1 MWPRSIVRKDQLPV
15 GLWGEP
21 RERRRIRWLLAAC
34 LRAVARARSVM
45 RQGLLRCGTFE
56 HVMVRG
62 TLRST

>member
-1 MWPRSIVRKDQLPV
+1 V

-21 RERRRIRWLLAAC
+21 GERSRIRWLQAAC

-45 RQGLLRCGTFE
+45 RRGLLRGGIFE

-62 TLRST
+62 TLRSTWGRT